1 MIKAETA
8 LMQEKL
14 IRYLF
19 VVLVIARI
27 FCYLFGEYLP
37 NNCVRLSE
45 GEKPERWYQTNKT
58 RDLLCD
64 VFGFGY
70 DRVNDNFQF
79 SIFSTVGR
87 EGEGVIRKNEEK
99 KDGYG
104 KIFNFQFSIFKS
116 GFLGDIR
123 ANIKESIG
131 NLRLNLFEIFS
142 RFLVFPYDRVLA
154 GVVLG
159 IKSGLPA
166 DLQQIFLQTG
176 TVHLLVASGANVM
189 VFLSIVYGLMGKW
202 RRDLPGVSLM
212 ISLVVTILVVE
223 LMGGD
228 IPVRRGA
235 MMVFLAQ
242 AGRILGRVVSPG
254 RLLGV
259 AGGTMLIF
267 EPGLLFEVS
276 WQLSM
281 AATSGVLI
289 AANFQFRPPVIL
301 SSSKD
306 LSRMRGSDKLRDS
319 STAVGMTSKSFW
331 NELGIRE
338 SIGAGLATWPVIW
351 WNFGEGSLLGLIVNP
366 LVIWL
371 IEPVMTLG
379 LVLGVLGGLRLD
391 FLAWPVAWVTE
402 GMLKVFMEI
411 VRGFG

>member
-1 MIKAETA
+1 MIKAEIA

-45 GEKPERWYQTNKT
+45 GGKPERQYRTDKT

-64 VFGFGY
+64 VFGFGR
-70 DRVNDNFQF
+70 DIESDDSRF
-79 SIFSTVGR
+79 SVFNVIGGG
-87 EGEGVIRKNEEK
+87 EGEVIRKNEEEK
-99 KDGYG
+99 GGHKE
-104 KIFNFQFSIFKS
+104 IFNFQPTLSA
-116 GFLGDIR
+116 GTLLGDIR
-123 ANIKESIG
+123 VNIKESVSD
-131 NLRLNLFEIFS
+131 LRLNLFEVFS

-223 LMGGD
+223 LMGGEV
-228 IPVRRGA
+228 PVRRGA
-235 MMVFLAQ
+235 IMVFLAQ

-281 AATSGVLI
+281 AATGGVLI
-289 AANFQFRPPVIL
+289 AANFQFPIFPDSSSRGL
-301 SSSKD
+301 SSFARSNFQKKKQT
-306 LSRMRGSDKLRDS
+306 L
-319 STAVGMTSKSFW
+319 VW

-338 SIGAGLATWPVIW
+338 SIGAGLMTWPVIW
-351 WNFGEGSLLGLIVNP
+351 WNFGRASLLGLLVNP

-371 IEPVMTLG
+371 IEPVMALG

-391 FLAWPVAWVTE
+391 FLAWPVAWITE

-411 VRGFG
+411 VKGFQ

>member
-1 MIKAETA
+1 MIKARIA
-8 LMQEKL
+8 LMREKL
-14 IRYLF
+14 IRSLF
-19 VVLVIARI
+19 VVLVFARI

-37 NNCVRLSE
+37 NNCIRLSE
-45 GEKPERWYQTNKT
+45 IGKPERQYQTNKT

-64 VFGFGY
+64 VFGWRH
-70 DRVNDNFQF
+70 DTESNNSQF
-79 SIFSTVGR
+79 SIFNVVGR
-87 EGEGVIRKNEEK
+87 DGEGVIRKNEEGK
-99 KDGYG
+99 GGYRE
-104 KIFNFQFSIFKS
+104 IFNFQFSIFKNT
-116 GFLGDIR
+116 FLGDVW
-123 ANIKESIG
+123 ANIKELIG
-131 NLRLNLFEIFS
+131 DLRVNLFEIFS

-202 RRDLPGVSLM
+202 RRDLSGVSLM

-223 LMGGD
+223 LMGGEV
-228 IPVRRGA
+228 PVRRGA
-235 MMVFLAQ
+235 IMVFLAQ

-259 AGGTMLIF
+259 AGGMMLIF

-281 AATSGVLI
+281 AATAGVLV
-289 AANFQFRPPVIL
+289 AGGL
-301 SSSKD
+301 
-306 LSRMRGSDKLRDS
+306 GSL
-319 STAVGMTSKSFW
+319 GMW
-331 NELGIRE
+331 NELGVKE

-351 WNFGEGSLLGLIVNP
+351 WNFGRASLLGLLVNP

-371 IEPVMTLG
+371 IEPVMALG
-379 LVLGVLGGLRLD
+379 LVLGVLGGFGLD
-391 FLAWPVAWVTE
+391 FLAWPVAWITE

-411 VRGFG
+411 VKGFQ